1 MDIKE
6 INPAIAYATY
16 PETVLDNDIIYQ
28 IMYQY
33 YKKESQ
39 RGLKKKKRKKTKC
52 CKKIQFINIIVYQ
65 KESCVV
71 MSYSVRQK

>member
-28 IMYQY
+28 IMYRY
-33 YKKESQ
+33 YKKEKESQ
-39 RGLKKKKRKKTKC
+39 RGLKKKNRKKTKC
-52 CKKIQFINIIVYQ
+52 CKKI
-65 KESCVV
+65 
-71 MSYSVRQK
+71 

>member
-39 RGLKKKKRKKTKC
+39 RGLKRKSERKRNVVKK
-52 CKKIQFINIIVYQ
+52 
-65 KESCVV
+65 
-71 MSYSVRQK
+71 YSS